1 MASPSFESLRDR
13 IQKKIG
19 PVYFLIDETQF
30 FSKHLIL
37 EVKKKFLKKV
47 TSENCRTFSSETIS
61 LETLEEE
68 INAISLFTPQK
79 LFIFTDADRMLKNTA
94 LWFSEL
100 FKKEIKE
107 YCFVFVASKK
117 SSHALSRFCEK
128 EECLFEFK
136 KPYESQVGH
145 WIEWIGKYYQKTISP
160 VASVLLQEKAGGD
173 LLVLESEI
181 EKLSIYVGDQKNI
194 TEEDVKDLLYETR
207 THSIFELLDYLGNRK
222 KDKTLIVLYKML
234 EEGESEIFIFTMVLR
249 YLRNLWKA
257 VEWKSQKSDVEV
269 QKLLGI
275 HPFFWN
281 EFRKQRD
288 QALKLPFERYWEKAL
303 ETDHLLK
310 SVNINKKD
318 ILINF
323 VNTL

>member
-107 YCFVFVASKK
+107 YCF
-117 SSHALSRFCEK
+117 
-128 EECLFEFK
+128 EFK

-181 EKLSIYVGDQKNI
+181 
-194 TEEDVKDLLYETR
+194 
-207 THSIFELLDYLGNRK
+207 
-222 KDKTLIVLYKML
+222 
-234 EEGESEIFIFTMVLR
+234 
-249 YLRNLWKA
+249 
-257 VEWKSQKSDVEV
+257 
-269 QKLLGI
+269 
-275 HPFFWN
+275 
-281 EFRKQRD
+281 
-288 QALKLPFERYWEKAL
+288 
-303 ETDHLLK
+303 
-310 SVNINKKD
+310 
-318 ILINF
+318 
-323 VNTL
+323 